1 MQPRFPLVLKSA
13 SGWDFIPL
21 NAILR
26 IDAEDKYA
34 RLTYTDGT
42 SIVLLH
48 SLADLEERLACG
60 HRIGE
65 WIFLRTHRSCIVAMH
80 YADGLEGRKQMK
92 LGAHRVPVSRSA
104 WTRILDVLGSVHSGK
119 TTVRS
124 A

>member
-1 MQPRFPLVLKSA
+1 MLKST
-13 SGWDFIPL
+13 SGWVFITVGD
-21 NAILR
+21 ILHLT
-26 IDAEDKYA
+26 AEDKYA
-34 RLTYTDGT
+34 RLTSTDGT

-80 YADGLEGRKQMK
+80 YADGLEGRKQVK
-92 LGAHRVPVSRSA
+92 LGAHWVPVSRSA